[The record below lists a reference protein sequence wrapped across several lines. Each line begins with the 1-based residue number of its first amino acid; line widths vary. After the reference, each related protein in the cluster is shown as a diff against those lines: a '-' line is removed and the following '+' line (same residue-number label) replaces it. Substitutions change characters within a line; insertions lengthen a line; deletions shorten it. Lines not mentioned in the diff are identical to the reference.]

1 MTTVPPRVI
10 IYARYSSDM
19 QSPLSVEDQIALC
32 RKTAASKGWTV
43 VGVHSD
49 EAMTGKRKDRPGF
62 KRLRDDLS
70 RGVADIVMFES
81 LDRLSRS
88 LEHSAGFY
96 QIAEH
101 HRVKLYAVDAGF
113 LDMMRLGMQ
122 AIMAQ
127 EFLNQ
132 MGRKTRRGIEGKVQR
147 GESGGGRSYG
157 YRIPVDA
164 DDKRIKGAMEI
175 DEDEATVVRRIFRDY
190 AAGLS
195 PQKIA
200 AQLNAEFIPSPRAG
214 GKGSGH
220 WKQNTINGNRQ
231 RGTGILNN
239 ELYIGRRIWNRVN
252 YAMNP
257 QTEQTEARINPES
270 EWVINEVPHLRIV
283 AQEDWDAVKKRQTRQ
298 DEARGGLSPI
308 ERRGLRVNQ
317 SLRRPGHLLTGL
329 IKCGICGGS
338 MTLVGGNKRGGA
350 AAYYCANRK
359 EKGPAVCPGMRGIR
373 KQVVEDFTLAS
384 LRDGLM
390 QPDAYAQFKADFA
403 RHFDG
408 ARQPREEELRLK
420 DKRIRKV
427 EKERAGLLDAI
438 KAGGHTPA
446 LIAEFEQLDADLKA
460 MKEDRAKAAPVAVE
474 LPDDL
479 PALYRAYVENLVAT
493 LSDETV
499 LGRAAEELRDLI
511 TAIVIH
517 WDADAAAHRVE
528 VEGKLLEMLQKANP
542 AGGARYVS
550 EEISLKLVAGAGF
563 EPAAF
568 RL

>member
-1 MTTVPPRVI
+1 MQVSPRVI
-10 IYARYSSDM
+10 IYACYSTDL
-19 QSPLSVEDQIALC
+19 QSALSVEDQIALC

-49 EAMTGKRKDRPGF
+49 EAMTGKRKERPGF
-62 KRLRDDLS
+62 KRFRDDLS
-70 RGVADIVMFES
+70 RGVTDIVMFES
-81 LDRLSRS
+81 LDRLSRN

-101 HRVKLYAVDAGF
+101 HRVRLYAVDAGF
-113 LDMMRLGMQ
+113 LDMMRLGML

-132 MGRKTRRGIEGKVQR
+132 MGKKTRRGLEGKVLR

-157 YRIPVDA
+157 CRIPVDA
-164 DDKRIKGAMEI
+164 NDKPIKGAMKI

-214 GKGSGH
+214 GEGSGH

-298 DEARGGLSPI
+298 DEARGGLSPL

-317 SLRRPGHLLTGL
+317 GLRRPKYLLSGL
-329 IKCGICGGS
+329 IRCGICGGT
-338 MTLVGGNKRGGA
+338 MTVAGGTKAGGA
-350 AAYYCANRK
+350 RRYYCANAK
-359 EKGPAVCPGMRGIR
+359 EKGPAVCSGMPGIL
-373 KQVVEDFTLAS
+373 QSEVEETVLS
-384 LRDGLM
+384 GLREGLM
-390 QPDAYAQFKADFA
+390 QPAAYAQFQQEFNAKAVGNLKVSDEA
-403 RHFDG
+403 V
-408 ARQPREEELRLK
+408 RLK
-420 DKRIRKV
+420 DRQIRIR
-427 EKERAGLLDAI
+427 A
-438 KAGGHTPA
+438 
-446 LIAEFEQLDADLKA
+446 
-460 MKEDRAKAAPVAVE
+460 
-474 LPDDL
+474 
-479 PALYRAYVENLVAT
+479 
-493 LSDETV
+493 
-499 LGRAAEELRDLI
+499 
-511 TAIVIH
+511 
-517 WDADAAAHRVE
+517 
-528 VEGKLLEMLQKANP
+528 
-542 AGGARYVS
+542 
-550 EEISLKLVAGAGF
+550 
-563 EPAAF
+563 
-568 RL
+568 